1 MRDKEE
7 FFNILTAIDGQDLA
21 EYSKLVGDFDFSRY
35 VLKIN
40 QVQRKAEG
48 KSTLFL
54 VRVPQIIA
62 AFAPHLF
69 NTPVRR
75 TALEDF
81 LARKIAAQ
89 LEGLARYDE
98 EGVSH
103 RRMTISCPGQKIL
116 PRSALVVTEEYIEA
130 RVYVD
135 LPSRHGLIAGDSAKA
150 IFFDD
155 LPGVVTGSL
164 IYCNLNAKEVE
175 DFVNLM
181 EDADQIRQV
190 LPTRGWVSFVGEG
203 AMLPRAGNTDLP
215 EYSQV
220 SALSVADDL
229 AVEIEVPNAGTVRG
243 FGIPAGITVLLGDA
257 CSGRID
263 LMRALAA
270 GIYNH
275 APGDGREL
283 VITVPDA
290 VYVAAEAGRSVQRVD
305 LSAFVPGDEAMKS
318 YTSGHADRFAAQAAG
333 TVEALEAGARVLLY
347 DEADSSAEFL
357 ASDARIAGLLPG
369 VENRIVPLSARVRQ
383 IADELGGSVIVGGL
397 AAVAEFIPLADAVFK
412 IEGGKV
418 SGVTQ
423 AAKALGVQAPA
434 AKAAPADI
442 AALAE
447 GSRWVVPSSLDP
459 SAGRYDASID
469 APATHTLVFGRSTI
483 DLSGVAQMADVYQT
497 RTIGLILYYAKL
509 RYMDEPRPI
518 REILDLIDR
527 DLSTDG
533 LEALTRDLRGDLA
546 RPRRYEIAAALNR
559 LATLRT
565 TRETR

>member
-1 MRDKEE
+1 
-7 FFNILTAIDGQDLA
+7 
-21 EYSKLVGDFDFSRY
+21 
-35 VLKIN
+35 
-40 QVQRKAEG
+40 
-48 KSTLFL
+48 
-54 VRVPQIIA
+54 
-62 AFAPHLF
+62 
-69 NTPVRR
+69 
-75 TALEDF
+75 
-81 LARKIAAQ
+81 
-89 LEGLARYDE
+89 
-98 EGVSH
+98 
-103 RRMTISCPGQKIL
+103 
-116 PRSALVVTEEYIEA
+116 
-130 RVYVD
+130 
-135 LPSRHGLIAGDSAKA
+135 
-150 IFFDD
+150 
-155 LPGVVTGSL
+155 
-164 IYCNLNAKEVE
+164 
-175 DFVNLM
+175 
-181 EDADQIRQV
+181 
-190 LPTRGWVSFVGEG
+190 
-203 AMLPRAGNTDLP
+203 MLPRAGNTDLP

-220 SALSVADDL
+220 SALSVADDI